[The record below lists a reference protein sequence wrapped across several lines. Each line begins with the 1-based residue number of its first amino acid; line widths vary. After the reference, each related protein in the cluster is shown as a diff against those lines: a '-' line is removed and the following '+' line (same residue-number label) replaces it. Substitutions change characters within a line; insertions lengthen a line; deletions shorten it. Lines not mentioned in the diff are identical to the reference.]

1 MRTVDVKQTP
11 RVKQLEGMFD
21 IPPSKRSQFSMDVS
35 IPIENEDW
43 NVGLIVGPS
52 GSGKTTIA
60 REMFEEHI
68 CDGFDWPQ
76 DKSIV
81 DAFPKSHSIRDI
93 TLLLSSVGFSSPPSW
108 LRPFRCLSNGEQ
120 FRVTIARALAE
131 SRQITVIDE
140 FTSVIDRTVAQIGS
154 AAVAKTV
161 RRMAK
166 KFIALSCHY
175 DVIDWLDPD
184 WIYQTDTNSFKR
196 RRERLGRPKITLK
209 VCRTTSESW
218 NLFRPFHYLDHN
230 LNPSAR
236 CFVACVI
243 DFQTEYLRPA
253 AFTAVIPFPHP
264 KAPGYREHRT
274 VCLPDFQGVGIG
286 NAMSGYIAS
295 LYAAKQKPYY
305 STTGSPSM
313 IRHRMKSDDWL
324 MIRKPSHA
332 SIHGGTQKL
341 DRAGSNRRITAS
353 FRFAGSPRPQDARHF
368 GLID

>member
-1 MRTVDVKQTP
+1 
-11 RVKQLEGMFD
+11 MFD
-21 IPPSKRSQFSMDVS
+21 IPPSKRSKFSKKVS
-35 IPIENEDW
+35 IPIEDFDW
-43 NVGLIVGPS
+43 NVGLIVGSS

-60 REMFEEHI
+60 REMFGDHI
-68 CDGFDWPQ
+68 YEGFGWPRH
-76 DKSIV
+76 KSIV
-81 DAFPKSHSIRDI
+81 DAFPKTQSIRDI

-131 SRQITVIDE
+131 SREMTVIDE
-140 FTSVIDRTVAQIGS
+140 FTSVIDRTVARIGS

-161 RRMAK
+161 RRTKK

-184 WIYQTDTNSFKR
+184 WVYWTDTNSFKR
-196 RRERLGRPKITLK
+196 RRERLGRPSIKLTIF
-209 VCRTTSESW
+209 RTTSQSW
-218 NLFRPFHYLDHN
+218 KIFRQFHYLDHN

-236 CFVACVI
+236 CFVACVA
-243 DFQTEYLRPA
+243 DFDTGILRPA
-253 AFTAVIPFPHP
+253 AFTAVLPFPHP
-264 KAPGYREHRT
+264 KTPGYREHRT

-286 NAMSGYIAS
+286 NALSGYIGS
-295 LYAAKQKPYY
+295 LFVAKRKPYY

-313 IRHRMKSDDWL
+313 IRHRMTSENWS

-332 SIHGGTQKL
+332 AIHLGTQQL
-341 DRAGSNRRITAS
+341 DKTGSSRRITAG
-353 FRFAGSPRPQDARHF
+353 FRYVGPPKLTDARRF